1 MVSLSNFDV
10 FVFISS
16 VIMGTIVVYFAIT
29 DIFFKNENDESMNLK
44 FEIDNLDLMGFLP
57 PGARNGNNDFVV
69 TDIYLRAEN
78 NFLQGL
84 YFDSDRRLFYESTGL
99 YGQSRI
105 QKLAPFYPET

>member
-1 MVSLSNFDV
+1 MVSLSNFDI

-16 VIMGTIVVYFAIT
+16 VIMGTIVLYFAII
-29 DIFFKNENDESMNLK
+29 DIFGEKDESMNLK
-44 FEIDNLDLMGFLP
+44 FETDNLDLMGFLL
-57 PGARNGNNDFVV
+57 PGARNGASDFIV

-84 YFDSDRRLFYESTGL
+84 YFDSDRRVFYESVGL

-105 QKLAPFYPET
+105 